1 MGVKISELPT
11 FSSPLTGN
19 ELVAVVQDSIT
30 SQTQLSSFAAPLTGV
45 GGMLARTELSTL
57 SGGWDSTR
65 IYVAARCLL
74 WDNAAAWC
82 TANGCSVINCV
93 QSGTAQGT
101 IKSTT
106 VNGTIATIDVTGLKA
121 SCSPSFQDINACG
134 TVTASNL
141 KAGYQTN
148 VAGGCS
154 YSSIVGGFYGCAG
167 GTGSFVG
174 GGNNNKALGCYS
186 AVVNGCYNS
195 VCGDNSSILSGTCNT
210 ISSTVSASSIL
221 AGSDICACLDDTAY
235 TQKLIITDV
244 PTACAGLPVGA
255 IYRSGNDLKVVI

>member
-30 SQTQLSSFAAPLTGV
+30 SQTPLTAFVAPLTGI

-57 SGGWDSTR
+57 SGGWDATR
-65 IYVAARCLL
+65 INVSANSTS
-74 WDNAAAWC
+74 WDAAAAWC
-82 TANGCSVINCV
+82 TANGCYVLNCIS
-93 QSGTAQGT
+93 SGAAQGT

-106 VNGTIATIDVTGLKA
+106 VNGTVATVDVTGLKA

-134 TVTASNL
+134 TVSSSNI
-141 KAGYQTN
+141 KSGYQTT

-154 YSSIVGGFYGCAG
+154 YSSIVGGFYGCAC

-174 GGNNNKALGCYS
+174 GGNNNKTFACYS
-186 AVVNGCYNS
+186 AVVNGSYNS
-195 VCGDNSSILSGTCNT
+195 ACGDNSSILAGTCNT
-210 ISSTVSASSIL
+210 ISDTVSAAAIL
-221 AGSDICACLDDTAY
+221 AGSGINACLDDTAF
-235 TQKLIITDV
+235 TQRLVITDI
-244 PTACAGLPVGA
+244 PTSSSGLPTGA
-255 IYRSGNDLKVVI
+255 IYRTGSDLKIVT

>member
-30 SQTQLSSFAAPLTGV
+30 SQTPLSAFVAPLTGV

-65 IYVAARCLL
+65 IYVAARCTS
-74 WDNAAAWC
+74 WDTAAAWC

-93 QSGTAQGT
+93 SSGAAQGT

-106 VNGTIATIDVTGLKA
+106 VNGTVATIDVPGLKA
-121 SCSPSFQDINACG
+121 SCSPSFQNINACG
-134 TVTASNL
+134 TVTSHNL
-141 KAGYQTN
+141 KGGYQTS
-148 VAGGCS
+148 VAAGGS
-154 YSSIVGGFYGCAG
+154 YSSIVGGFYGCAC

-174 GGNNNKALGCYS
+174 GGNNNKTFGCYS
-186 AVVNGCYNS
+186 AVVNGSYNS
-195 VCGDNSSILSGTCNT
+195 TCGNNSSILAGTCNT
-210 ISSTVSASSIL
+210 ISNTVSAAAIL
-221 AGSDICACLDDTAY
+221 AGSGIDACLDDTAY
-235 TQKLIITDV
+235 TQRLVITDI
-244 PTACAGLPVGA
+244 PTSSSGLPTGA
-255 IYRSGNDLKVVI
+255 IYRSGTDLKIVT

>member
-65 IYVAARCLL
+65 IYVSARCVL

-93 QSGTAQGT
+93 QSGAAQGT

-106 VNGTIATIDVTGLKA
+106 VNGTVATVDVTGLKA

-134 TVTASNL
+134 TISSSNI
-141 KAGYQTN
+141 KSGYQTT

-154 YSSIVGGFYGCAG
+154 YSSIVGGFYGCAN
-167 GTGSFVG
+167 GTASFVG
-174 GGNNNKALGCYS
+174 GGNNNQTCGDCS
-186 AVVNGCYNS
+186 AVVNGCYNA
-195 VCGDNSSILSGTCNT
+195 VCGDSSSVLAGAKNT
-210 ISSTVSASSIL
+210 IAPSVSASSIL
-221 AGSDICACLDDTAY
+221 AGCCINATVSDTAY
-235 TQKLIITDV
+235 TQKLVITDV
-244 PTACAGLPVGA
+244 PTGCAGLPVGA
-255 IYRSGNDLKVVI
+255 IYRSGSDLKIVT

>member
-30 SQTQLSSFAAPLTGV
+30 SQTQLSSFAAPLTGI

-65 IYVAARCLL
+65 IYVSANCTS

-93 QSGTAQGT
+93 QSGAAQGT

-106 VNGTIATIDVTGLKA
+106 VNGTVATINVTGLHPT
-121 SCSPSFQDINACG
+121 CSPSFQDINACG
-134 TVTASNL
+134 TVTANNF
-141 KAGYQTN
+141 KGGYQTTI
-148 VAGGCS
+148 AGGCS

-174 GGNNNKALGCYS
+174 GGNNNKTLGDCS
-186 AVVNGCYNS
+186 AVVNGCYNIA
-195 VCGDNSSILSGTCNT
+195 CGDNSSILSGTCNT
-210 ISSTVSASSIL
+210 IASSVSGAAIL
-221 AGSDICACLDDTAY
+221 AGSGISACLDDTAY
-235 TQKLIITDV
+235 TQKLVITNV
-244 PTACAGLPVGA
+244 PTSSAGLPTGA
-255 IYRSGNDLKVVI
+255 IYRSGTDLKIVT

>member
-65 IYVAARCLL
+65 IYVSARCVL

-82 TANGCSVINCV
+82 SANGCSVINCV

-106 VNGTIATIDVTGLKA
+106 VNGTVATIDVPGLCSTG
-121 SCSPSFQDINACG
+121 SPCFQTINASG

-141 KAGYQTN
+141 KAGYQTT

-154 YSSIVGGFYGCAG
+154 YSSILGGFYGSAC

-174 GGNNNKALGCYS
+174 GGNNNKTFGCYS

-195 VCGDNSSILSGTCNT
+195 SCGDNSSILSGTCNT

-221 AGSDICACLDDTAY
+221 AGSGINACQDDTAY
-235 TQKLIITDV
+235 TQKLVITDV
-244 PTACAGLPVGA
+244 PTSSSGLPVGA
-255 IYRSGNDLKVVI
+255 IYRSGADLKIVT

>member
-65 IYVAARCLL
+65 IYVAARCVL

-93 QSGTAQGT
+93 QSGTDQGT

-106 VNGTIATIDVTGLKA
+106 VNGTVATIDVPGLCATG
-121 SCSPSFQDINACG
+121 SPSFQTINASG

-141 KAGYQTN
+141 KAGYQTT

-154 YSSIVGGFYGCAG
+154 YSSIVGGFYGCAC

-174 GGNNNKALGCYS
+174 GGNYNNTFGDCS
-186 AVVNGCYNS
+186 AVVNGCYNA
-195 VCGDNSSILSGTCNT
+195 VCGDSSSVLAGARNT
-210 ISSTVSASSIL
+210 IAPSVSASSIL
-221 AGSDICACLDDTAY
+221 AGCCINASVSDTAY

-244 PTACAGLPVGA
+244 PTTCAGLPVGA
-255 IYRSGNDLKVVI
+255 IYRSGSDLKIVT

>member
-65 IYVAARCLL
+65 IYVAARCTL

-82 TANGCSVINCV
+82 SANGCYVLNCIS
-93 QSGTAQGT
+93 SGAVQGT
-101 IKSTT
+101 IKSTS
-106 VNGTIATIDVTGLKA
+106 VNGTVSTIEVTGLYPT
-121 SCSPSFQDINACG
+121 CSPSFQNINACG
-134 TVTASNL
+134 TVTSSNI
-141 KAGYQTN
+141 KSGYQTT

-154 YSSIVGGFYGCAG
+154 YSSIVGGFYGCAC

-174 GGNNNKALGCYS
+174 GGNNNKTFGCYS
-186 AVVNGCYNS
+186 AVVNGSYNTT
-195 VCGDNSSILSGTCNT
+195 CGDNSSILSGICNT
-210 ISSTVSASSIL
+210 ISNTVSAAAIL
-221 AGSDICACLDDTAY
+221 AGSGINACLDDTAY
-235 TQKLIITDV
+235 TQRLVITDI
-244 PTACAGLPVGA
+244 PTSSTGLPTGA
-255 IYRSGNDLKVVI
+255 VYRSGTCLKIVT